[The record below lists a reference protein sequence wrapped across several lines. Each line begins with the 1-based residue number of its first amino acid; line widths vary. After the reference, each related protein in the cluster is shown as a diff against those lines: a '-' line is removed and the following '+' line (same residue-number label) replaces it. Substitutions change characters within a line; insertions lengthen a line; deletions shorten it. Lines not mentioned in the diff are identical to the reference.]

1 MNTKAK
7 QVVALVLTF
16 ALGGLNAFGESAD
29 DKPLTLALAKEVWN
43 ASYEYPLNKFEM
55 VSKFMKRV
63 DEEERVRGTNLNEIA
78 SIKAYLFD
86 AVLQTK
92 PATVDDYGNK
102 IVGTVLVYGDFL
114 RNILHWECTWNRE
127 CLMRVANSI
136 ASFKPLP
143 EYDVEK
149 AKQYAYKIDDFLQYG
164 SAKPP
169 RRVGLAKQWS
179 GPISE
184 RVVKVSIFRK
194 DYNRRV
200 REMKDFVADSCY
212 CVIFRRMSKRLDE
225 ASRQAL
231 WEEFALESGVNPK
244 DWVGK

>member
-1 MNTKAK
+1 MNTKTK
-7 QVVALVLTF
+7 QAVALVLTF
-16 ALGGLNAFGESAD
+16 VWGGLNVLGESAD
-29 DKPLTLALAKEVWN
+29 DKPLTLTLAKKVWN
-43 ASYEYPLNKFEM
+43 APYEYSLYKFEA

-63 DEEERVRGTNLNEIA
+63 DEEERVKGTNLNEIA

-102 IVGTVLVYGDFL
+102 IVGTVLFYGRFL
-114 RNILHWECTWNRE
+114 SDILQWECMWNRE
-127 CLMRVANSI
+127 CLMKVASSM
-136 ASFKPLP
+136 ARFKPLP

-194 DYNRRV
+194 DYNRGV

-231 WEEFALESGVNPK
+231 WEEFALEAGVNPK
-244 DWVGK
+244 DWGGK